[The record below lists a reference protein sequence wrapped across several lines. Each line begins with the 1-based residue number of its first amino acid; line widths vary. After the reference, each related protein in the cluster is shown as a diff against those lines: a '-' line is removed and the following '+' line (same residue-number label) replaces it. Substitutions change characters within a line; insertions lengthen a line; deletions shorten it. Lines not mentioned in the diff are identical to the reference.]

1 MCETE
6 NYLELL
12 QEINIWEM
20 EMAFAEINSIYDN
33 SCQNAIVVE
42 IGEQS

>member
-20 EMAFAEINSIYDN
+20 EMAFAEINSLHDDN
-33 SCQNAIVVE
+33 CQSVIVAE
-42 IGEQS
+42 FGGQL